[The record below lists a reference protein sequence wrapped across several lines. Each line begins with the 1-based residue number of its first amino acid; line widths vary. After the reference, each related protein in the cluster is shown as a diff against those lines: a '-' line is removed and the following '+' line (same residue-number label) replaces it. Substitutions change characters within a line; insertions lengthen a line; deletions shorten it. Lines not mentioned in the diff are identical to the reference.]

1 MSHCHKCIDIE
12 EGQGRDDERGNALV
26 MRFNNFK
33 VPENI
38 VVWSLR
44 LSQYKISFSIYKQRK
59 RKKKKN
65 FSFCKQQFT
74 MSVHIDDSR
83 CMHIC
88 LKELHMKYHYAY
100 NDKKK
105 NKRLLYRL
113 EKKWKEKYL
122 NQKDVNG

>member
-59 RKKKKN
+59 RKKKKKN
-65 FSFCKQQFT
+65 FYFCKQQFT

-100 NDKKK
+100 NDIKKTKGCCTDLKK
-105 NKRLLYRL
+105 NEKR
-113 EKKWKEKYL
+113 
-122 NQKDVNG
+122 NI